1 MKQWQIVACLYEF
14 CQIFYALIDQ
24 TLFGEQPATPRDTSS
39 IVADL
44 KRQYTSWNH
53 VEGTHWQ
60 TRFNHLL
67 NYGAGMSEI
76 VQTSRIALEI
86 ENLICMVVT

>member
-1 MKQWQIVACLYEF
+1 M
-14 CQIFYALIDQ
+14 
-24 TLFGEQPATPRDTSS
+24 
-39 IVADL
+39 
-44 KRQYTSWNH
+44 
-53 VEGTHWQ
+53 EGTHWQ